1 MNKQLTTEEFNELN
15 KNFLK
20 KIEENQQII
29 NNLTKEE
36 WKEIAKR
43 RVEANIFDNHYS
55 QYIFNYFYYDKF
67 KDLTNEQ
74 LISAASSYA
83 TNIMFKNKFLENNTN
98 E

>member
-1 MNKQLTTEEFNELN
+1 MHTLDLRN
-15 KNFLK
+15 
-20 KIEENQQII
+20 
-29 NNLTKEE
+29 
-36 WKEIAKR
+36 
-43 RVEANIFDNHYS
+43 
-55 QYIFNYFYYDKF
+55 IFNYFYYDKF